1 MKFVSIK
8 GTELS
13 ELEIA
18 SKKEII
24 KNNLMDVIN

>member
-8 GTELS
+8 GTKLS

-18 SKKEII
+18 SKKELI